1 MQSTLLLMRAVALE
15 LGGAACAAEAPVW
28 HTRPHVLF
36 EVNENSLWRATRI
49 LGDEFSAMG
58 VAVALGMPKPMVAQG
73 LASMA
78 EGNRIALTPSG
89 VSRAEKHGPWYEPR
103 AKWEQL
109 RAAKNGVAVSRP

>member
-1 MQSTLLLMRAVALE
+1 M
-15 LGGAACAAEAPVW
+15 
-28 HTRPHVLF
+28 
-36 EVNENSLWRATRI
+36 NENSLWQATRI

-78 EGNRIALTPSG
+78 AGNWIALIPSG
-89 VSRAEKHGPWYEPR
+89 VGRAEKHGPWYEPR

-109 RAAKNGVAVSRP
+109 RAAKSGGTGSHP